1 MEENNEV
8 SEVDVKQSTRGV
20 KTLLGD
26 PKKAIRKIS
35 GPMIIAMLVQTLY
48 NIVDG
53 IWVAGLGS
61 DRLAAVGL
69 FFPVFMI
76 ILSLATG
83 ISVGGSSAISRKIG
97 AKNKRHADTAAGHT
111 LFMGIVV
118 AILITVIILP
128 LLRKIFIAMGAEV
141 SVVDLIVNYG
151 KIIIG
156 GSFILIFNN
165 IASGIL
171 RGEGDTKRVMYAMGL
186 GSVLNIIL
194 DPLFIYTLNMGINGA
209 AWATIVSM
217 IITSILVFYWLFV
230 KKNTFVTFHFNKFK
244 LNLKIVKEILRVGV
258 PASLAHMS
266 MAAAIFILNY
276 FIITSDGTDG
286 VAVFTSA
293 WRIVMIGLVPLIGI
307 SIGVTAVTG
316 AAFGAKNPNKLAIGY
331 FYGIKIG
338 FLIELIIVFL
348 IFVFASQLTYLFT
361 YSKDTAHI
369 SGSLITTLRQLV
381 WFLPMVP
388 LGMLTSA
395 MFQGIGKGENSL
407 ILTVMRTLIFQILFS
422 WILGVKL
429 GYGLS
434 GICWGV
440 VSGNIFASLIAV
452 LWGQLTIRQL
462 KLKTIVT
469 EDILSK

>member
-1 MEENNEV
+1 MTENKETN
-8 SEVDVKQSTRGV
+8 STKGV

-26 PKKAIRKIS
+26 PKKAIRKLS

-61 DRLAAVGL
+61 GRLAAVGL

-76 ILSLATG
+76 ILSLASG

-97 AKNKRHADTAAGHT
+97 AKDKRQADTAAGHT
-111 LFMGIVV
+111 LFIG
-118 AILITVIILP
+118 ILIAVIITVTILP
-128 LLRKIFIAMGAEV
+128 LLRNIFLALGAET
-141 SVVDLIVNYG
+141 SVVELVVNYG
-151 KIIIG
+151 QIIISG
-156 GSFILIFNN
+156 TIILVFNN

-186 GSVLNIIL
+186 GSVLNMIL
-194 DPLFIYTLNMGINGA
+194 DPIFIYTFKMGINGA
-209 AWATIVSM
+209 AWATLVSM
-217 IITSILVFYWLFV
+217 SITSLLAFYWLFI
-230 KKNTFVTFHFNKFK
+230 KKNTFITFHFNFLKFNK
-244 LNLKIVKEILRVGV
+244 KIIKEILRVGV
-258 PASLAHMS
+258 PATLQQFS
-266 MAAAIFILNY
+266 MAAAIFILNA
-276 FIITSDGTDG
+276 FIVKTDGTDG

-293 WRIVMIGLVPLIGI
+293 WRIIMIGLVPLIGI

-316 AAFGAKNPNKLAIGY
+316 AAFGAKNPIKLKTGY

-338 FLIELIIVFL
+338 FLIEVLIVLL
-348 IFVFASQLTYLFT
+348 IFIFASQLSYLFT
-361 YSKDTAHI
+361 YSKNTVHI
-369 SGSLITTLRQLV
+369 SGSLIKTLRQLI

-388 LGMLTSA
+388 MGMLTSS

-407 ILTVMRTLIFQILFS
+407 ILTIMRTLIFQLIFG
-422 WILGVKL
+422 WYLGIKM

-440 VSGNIFASLIAV
+440 VSGNITASLISIT
-452 LWGQLTIRQL
+452 WGQFTMH
-462 KLKTIVT
+462 KLKTSGIKHS
-469 EDILSK
+469 LK

>member
-1 MEENNEV
+1 MDKKN
-8 SEVDVKQSTRGV
+8 STRGV
-20 KTLLGD
+20 ETLLGD

-61 DRLAAVGL
+61 KQLAAVGL
-69 FFPVFMI
+69 FFPVFMVI
-76 ILSLATG
+76 ISLASG

-97 AKNKRHADTAAGHT
+97 ANDKRLADTAAGHT
-111 LFMGIVV
+111 LFMGLAVAVFIMI
-118 AILITVIILP
+118 AILPFI
-128 LLRKIFIAMGAEV
+128 RNIFLSIGAEI
-141 SVVDLIVNYG
+141 SVVDLVADYG

-156 GSFILIFNN
+156 GSVILVFNN

-186 GSVLNIIL
+186 GSILNIIL
-194 DPLFIYTLNMGINGA
+194 DPIFIYTLNMGINGA
-209 AWATIVSM
+209 AWATLVSM
-217 IITSILVFYWLFV
+217 SVTSLLAFYWLFI
-230 KKNTFVTFHFNKFK
+230 KKNTYIKFHFNVLKF
-244 LNLKIVKEILRVGV
+244 NGKIIKEILRVGI
-258 PASLAHMS
+258 PASLAQMS
-266 MAAAIFILNY
+266 MAAAIFILNG
-276 FIITSDGTDG
+276 FIVKTDGTNG

-293 WRIVMIGLVPLIGI
+293 WRIIMIGLVPLLGI

-316 AAFGAKNPNKLAIGY
+316 AAFGAKNPNKLASGY

-338 FLIELIIVFL
+338 FLIEILIVSL
-348 IFVFASQLTYLFT
+348 IFIFAAQLAYLFT

-369 SGSLITTLRQLV
+369 SDTLIKSLRQLI
-381 WFLPMVP
+381 WFLPAVP
-388 LGMLTSA
+388 LGITTSS

-407 ILTVMRTLIFQILFS
+407 ILTIMRTLIFQILFS
-422 WILGVKL
+422 WFLGIQL

-440 VSGNIFASLIAV
+440 VTGNITASLIAV
-452 LWGQLTIRQL
+452 TWGQIEIK
-462 KLKTIVT
+462 KLRTKIIIPDSNV
-469 EDILSK
+469 S